1 MVVPHVTDDEGGL
14 LRVPSDLPLDNGR
27 SSARRRFGAGTEVK
41 LQSVGGGSGAGHEGS
56 GQQDD
61 EAWEG
66 RFHGAMPFLWPERG
80 EKASGI
86 SGSSSHYG
94 RSRVFVAHFVEALCR
109 AVLKNDGF
117 FDKVADKVCRQSLPT
132 KF

>member
-27 SSARRRFGAGTEVK
+27 LSARRRFGAGTEVK

-80 EKASGI
+80 EKASGNFRQQF
-86 SGSSSHYG
+86 SLWPFACL
-94 RSRVFVAHFVEALCR
+94 RRPLCR
-109 AVLKNDGF
+109 GTLSSCFEK
-117 FDKVADKVCRQSLPT
+117 
-132 KF
+132 